1 MTTHPFRRNRQVRQ
15 LVLLIS
21 CALCIAAP
29 AAAADSDSRELVV
42 LPAMMQQHMLSNMRD
57 HLLAIAQIQDA
68 LAVGDFDTA
77 ARIAEERLGMSSL
90 ASHGAAH
97 MAPYM
102 PQPMQAI
109 GTQMHRAASQFAL
122 VAQEVSVDGD
132 LARSL
137 RSLSSITQQCIACH
151 AAYRIH

>member
-1 MTTHPFRRNRQVRQ
+1 MIRQSIF
-15 LVLLIS
+15 LAASVLCLLPS
-21 CALCIAAP
+21 AW
-29 AAAADSDSRELVV
+29 ADPDPRELVA
-42 LPAMMQQHMLSNMRD
+42 LPPMMQEHMLTNMRD
-57 HLLAIAQIQDA
+57 HLLAIAEIQEA
-68 LAVGDFDTA
+68 LATGEFDHA
-77 ARIAEERLGMSSL
+77 AAVAEERIGMSSL

-122 VAQEVSVDGD
+122 VAQEASVDDD
-132 LARSL
+132 LARAMK
-137 RSLSSITQQCIACH
+137 SLSSITRQCIACH

>member
-1 MTTHPFRRNRQVRQ
+1 MIRQIVF
-15 LVLLIS
+15 LAVS
-21 CALCIAAP
+21 ALCP
-29 AAAADSDSRELVV
+29 LLCVSADPDPRELVV
-42 LPAMMQQHMLSNMRD
+42 LPPMMQKHMLANMRD
-57 HLLAIAQIQDA
+57 HLLAIAEIQDA
-68 LAVGDFDTA
+68 LATGEFDRA
-77 ARIAEERLGMSSL
+77 ADVAEGRIGMSSL

-109 GTQMHRAASQFAL
+109 GTQMHRAASRFAL

-132 LARSL
+132 LARAL
-137 RSLSSITQQCIACH
+137 KGLSGITRQCIACH

>member
-1 MTTHPFRRNRQVRQ
+1 MPLALADDADARA
-15 LVLLIS
+15 LV
-21 CALCIAAP
+21 ALP
-29 AAAADSDSRELVV
+29 TMMRE
-42 LPAMMQQHMLSNMRD
+42 HMLANMRD

-68 LAVGDFDTA
+68 LADGSFDTA
-77 ARIAEERLGMSSL
+77 AKIAEERIGMSSL

-122 VAQEVSVDGD
+122 VAQEASVDGD
-132 LARSL
+132 LARAL
-137 RSLSSITQQCIACH
+137 KSLSAITQQCVACH
-151 AAYRIH
+151 AGYRVR